1 MKFNYLA
8 RDSKGELQSGTIK
21 APDQETALKTI
32 QGRDLIIVKLQA
44 AQKMSLFA
52 KNIGFFNRVKKKET
66 FVFFRQLS
74 ILVEANIPLVQAL
87 RSLGQQVDNS
97 YFEEIIFEIANN
109 IDGGMALS
117 QALSKYPKI
126 FSSFSVNLIKSG
138 EVSGRLQEC
147 LNYLS
152 EYLEKEY
159 YLLAKVR
166 GAMIYPVF
174 ILGAFLIVGVLAM
187 ILVIPNLTS
196 VLTESGQELPLP
208 TKIIIAISDFIISYG
223 WLILIILII
232 AGFSFVKYKNTEQ
245 GKARLDR
252 IKLKIP
258 IFGKIL
264 QKTYLAQLANNLSA
278 LTKGG
283 VSVLQSLSI
292 AAQVIDNAVF
302 QQILFQARE
311 KVRAGKNI
319 SSVLEEHE
327 EFPPL
332 FCQMI
337 RTGESTGKLD
347 ILLEKLSNFYNKEVD
362 NIVNNLSQLIEP
374 VLLVVLGI
382 GVGILILAVFM
393 PIYSLTGSL

>member
-1 MKFNYLA
+1 MLH
-8 RDSKGELQSGTIK
+8 
-21 APDQETALKTI
+21 AL
-32 QGRDLIIVKLQA
+32 
-44 AQKMSLFA
+44 
-52 KNIGFFNRVKKKET
+52 
-66 FVFFRQLS
+66 
-74 ILVEANIPLVQAL
+74 
-87 RSLGQQVDNS
+87 
-97 YFEEIIFEIANN
+97 
-109 IDGGMALS
+109 
-117 QALSKYPKI
+117 
-126 FSSFSVNLIKSG
+126 
-138 EVSGRLQEC
+138 LQEGNILFPNIQTNN
-147 LNYLS
+147 LN
-152 EYLEKEY
+152 
-159 YLLAKVR
+159 
-166 GAMIYPVF
+166 
-174 ILGAFLIVGVLAM
+174 
-187 ILVIPNLTS
+187 
-196 VLTESGQELPLP
+196 
-208 TKIIIAISDFIISYG
+208 
-223 WLILIILII
+223 I

-264 QKTYLAQLANNLSA
+264 QKTYLARLANNLSA

-292 AAQVIDNAVF
+292 AAQVVGNDVF
-302 QQILFQARE
+302 QQILSQARE
-311 KVRAGKNI
+311 KVKAGKNI

-374 VLLVVLGI
+374 ILIVVLGI
-382 GVGILILAVFM
+382 GIGILILAVFM